1 MKNLKFL
8 LFPTYVSVTLIKAK
22 LQVHPVNPTNHE
34 VLINK
39 VLIKKS
45 NFILI
50 SLKFFETTER
60 YLLFLNL
67 LSGN

>member
-8 LFPTYVSVTLIKAK
+8 LFPTYVSVTLIKSK

-39 VLIKKS
+39 VLIKKIQ
-45 NFILI
+45 FYP
-50 SLKFFETTER
+50 
-60 YLLFLNL
+60 YLLEIFRNHRKIFAIFEFIKW
-67 LSGN
+67 